1 MSFTRKWVFH
11 ICGVPLRLG
20 EAPVPLVPTSFPFRA
35 SGPHRAAG
43 LLPVVPELSLSRA
56 PWQSRSSVFSTCP
69 LLQGAVVPPAV
80 TQFPPWVEEVPGEDK
95 HLFPGLP

>member
-1 MSFTRKWVFH
+1 MSFTIKWVFH

-20 EAPVPLVPTSFPFRA
+20 EAPVSLVPTSFPFRA
-35 SGPHRAAG
+35 SGPYRAAG

-56 PWQSRSSVFSTCP
+56 PWQSRSSV
-69 LLQGAVVPPAV
+69 LVPPAV
-80 TQFPPWVEEVPGEDK
+80 IQFPPWVEEVPGEDK